1 MNKHLPFLILSIL
14 ASGLPALHCSAEKGA
29 ETIHLGATLPLS
41 GNLASYGE
49 QIRHGMELAAADLRA
64 EGGVIT
70 LHFEDTP
77 MSGPGVLSAFR
88 KLNDSLKV
96 SGIAGNFSNVA
107 MLTMAPVLQKSHMVA
122 MHTAAMDDEIL
133 AAGQGAI
140 FSTNTRVRDEAAR
153 MARYAFD
160 SGYLRVAIIT
170 IETNFGVEYRKHFKT
185 AFEAMGGVV
194 VADESY
200 QLGDVDY
207 RTQLARV
214 KAAKPD
220 AIFAAT
226 FGHFLGLT
234 IRQAREIGEKAQILS
249 VYEAED
255 DSVLSAAGPQADGL
269 RYFVSYDPIGTE
281 ASLQVRNRLAQLLGK
296 APSTFSLN
304 AYDATTLLAKALISC
319 DGKRPCVSD
328 WLRSVRTYQGVSG
341 VFSMAA
347 DGAAERPFHLREIR
361 GGRFSSAKEGR
372 TALPK

>member
-1 MNKHLPFLILSIL
+1 MNEPIPRLISSIIACLLPL
-14 ASGLPALHCSAEKGA
+14 LHCSAENRA
-29 ETIHLGATLPLS
+29 EVIHLGATLPLS

-49 QIRHGMELAAADLRA
+49 QIRHGMELAAADLKA
-64 EGGVIT
+64 GGSAIA
-70 LHFEDTP
+70 LDFEDAP

-107 MLTMAPVLQKSHMVA
+107 MLTMASALRKSQMVA

-133 AAGQGAI
+133 AAGRGFV
-140 FSTNTRVRDEAAR
+140 FSTNIRVRDEAAR
-153 MARYAFD
+153 MAKYAFD
-160 SGYLRVAIIT
+160 SGYHRVAIVT
-170 IETNFGVEYRKHFKT
+170 IETNFGVEYRKHFKA
-185 AFEAMGGVV
+185 AFELLGGQV

-200 QLGDVDY
+200 QLGDTDY
-207 RTQLARV
+207 RTQLVRV

-234 IRQAREIGEKAQILS
+234 IRQARELGEKAQILS

-255 DSVLSAAGPQADGL
+255 DSVLSAAGPHADGL
-269 RYFVSYDPIGTE
+269 RYFVSYDPSGTE
-281 ASLQVRNRLAQLLGK
+281 GSLQVRNRLAELLGK
-296 APSTFSLN
+296 TPSTFSLN

-319 DGKRPCVSD
+319 DGKGPCVSD
-328 WLRSVRTYQGVSG
+328 WLRSVKTYQGVSG

-361 GGRFSSAKEGR
+361 GGRFSSAEEGR
-372 TALPK
+372 ATLSK